1 MERLIHILLYAGVGT
16 ALFSTIGVFVMR
28 DFNDRLHY
36 LGPSGTLSI
45 CLIAAAIVLQEGA
58 SQSGTKAILCALIIF
73 VSNPVLTHAT
83 ARAARVR
90 QFGRWSEPEEQRKK
104 AS

>member
-1 MERLIHILLYAGVGT
+1 MERLIHILLYAGVAT
-16 ALFSTIGVFVMR
+16 ALFSTVGVLVMENL
-28 DFNDRLHY
+28 NDRLHY

-45 CLIAAAIVLQEGA
+45 ALIAAAIVLQEGA
-58 SQSGTKAILCALIIF
+58 SQFGTKAILCALIVF

-83 ARAARVR
+83 ARADRVR
-90 QFGRWSEPEEQRKK
+90 RFGRWSEPEDQQKK